1 MMAAAMRQGAMVQH
15 ENADDVIEISMASGA
30 DCDEWDRFVGLA
42 PDATHFHQHGWGQ
55 VIQSVYGYK
64 PAYLMAR
71 RKGEVVGVLP
81 LIDVKSPLLG
91 HSLVSTAFTV
101 GGGPLTRTPAIAAKL
116 AEAAAKI
123 GEERRV
129 QYVELRS
136 GKACVENWVTKQ
148 GKYATFHRAISSDHD
163 ANLKAVPRKRRAEI
177 RKAIALVGAGDLD
190 VSLDRDIDRFYAL
203 YARSVRDLG
212 TPIFPR
218 RFIDEIASAFGD
230 QVEVSTAVYRGK
242 AVASLVSFYF
252 RDAVM
257 PYFIGAAPGAREAR
271 AHDFLYWSLM
281 QRAAGRGVKE
291 FDFGRS
297 KIGSGPYAYKKL
309 WGFAPA
315 PLDYQYWLVKAAA
328 LPDVNP
334 NNPKFAVFAKIWRRL
349 PLPAANFLGPMLAP
363 NFP

>member
-1 MMAAAMRQGAMVQH
+1 MAAAMRRDASLQS
-15 ENADDVIEISMASGA
+15 ENADDAIKITVAGDA
-30 DCDEWDRFVGLA
+30 DRDIWDSFVGSA
-42 PDATHFHQHGWGQ
+42 PDAVHFHQFGWAQ

-64 PAYLMAR
+64 PVYLMAQR
-71 RKGEVVGVLP
+71 AGKIVGVLP
-81 LIDVKSPLLG
+81 LMDVKSPLLG
-91 HSLVSTAFTV
+91 RSLVSTAFTV
-101 GGGPLTRTPAIAAKL
+101 GGGPLAQTSGIAAKL
-116 AEAAAKI
+116 CEEAAKI

-129 QYVELRS
+129 QYVELRT

-148 GKYATFHRAISSDHD
+148 GKYAAFRRAISSDHD

-177 RKAIALVGAGDLD
+177 RKAVALAQAGDLD
-190 VSLDRDIDRFYAL
+190 ISLERDLERFYAL

-218 RFIDEIASAFGD
+218 RYINELARIFGE

-257 PYFIGAAPGAREAR
+257 PYFIGAGPGAREAR

-281 QRAAGRGVKE
+281 QRAVDRGVTE

-297 KIGSGPYAYKKL
+297 KIGGGPYAYKKL
-309 WGFAPA
+309 WGFEPA
-315 PLDYQYWLVKAAA
+315 PLDYQYWLVKASA

-334 NNPKFAVFAKIWRRL
+334 NNPKFAAFTKIWRRL
-349 PLPAANFLGPMLAP
+349 PLPAANALGPLLAP